1 MSLEKVY
8 KYIDDNMDRFVTEF
22 QEFLRIPSVSARNEA
37 LDECADFC
45 ENLMIKSGVAKVEKL
60 KAGGPY
66 VLFGET
72 IAHEDAKTLLCYGH
86 YDVQPEDPVDEWI
99 SPPFAAN
106 IIDNIIYARGATDN
120 KGGVMAFLKA
130 QEAFNAV
137 MGKAPLN
144 LKYIFEGEEEIG
156 SPHLD
161 SFCIKYGDKLK
172 ADGMHCL
179 DGGVNPS
186 RLSPEIEL
194 GLKGILYVELISN
207 VAEHDN
213 YSGGAALSE
222 NAAWRLVHAL
232 NTIMDPEGRIL
243 VEGWYDEYLPPTK
256 DDLALIA
263 KEVEETSEADLLSH
277 LGVKRFGYGRN
288 MFEALKERYYGG
300 TATINGIFGGYTGE
314 GGKTIVPA
322 KAKAKMDFRLPPNFD
337 PDKQLDKLK
346 KHLEKKGFGDIE
358 VVCLTGRGYPYK
370 IPITEDLSQAII
382 ESAEEI
388 FGSCPSVHGLTQE
401 DIIKHYIEL
410 PVVLTGFGPPD
421 CNLHAP
427 NENMPIEY
435 FRKGIKYAALIMD
448 KYARR

>member
-1 MSLEKVY
+1 MSLEKVF
-8 KYIDDNMDRFVTEF
+8 KYIDDNMNRFVEEF
-22 QEFLRIPSVSARNEA
+22 QEFLKIPSVSARGEA

-45 ENLMIKSGVAKVEKL
+45 ESLMKKSGVDTVEKL

-66 VLFGET
+66 VLYGKTMIDEK
-72 IAHEDAKTLLCYGH
+72 AKTLLCYGH
-86 YDVQPEDPVDEWI
+86 YDVQPEDPLDEWI
-99 SPPFAAN
+99 SPPFEAN
-106 IIDNIIYARGATDN
+106 IIDDVIYARGAVDN

-130 QEAFNAV
+130 QEAFKAV
-137 MGKAPLN
+137 MGRAPLN

-194 GLKGILYVELISN
+194 GLKGILYVELISK
-207 VAEHDN
+207 VAKQDN
-213 YSGGAALSE
+213 YSGGAALVE

-232 NTIMDPEGRIL
+232 NTIMDVNGKIL
-243 VEGWYDEYLPPTK
+243 IEGWYDDYLPPTK
-256 DDLALIA
+256 EDLDLIK
-263 KEVEETSEADLLSH
+263 KEVQETSEEELLKH
-277 LGVKRFGYGRN
+277 LGVGKFGYDRS

-300 TATINGIFGGYTGE
+300 TATINGIVGGYTGE

-322 KAKAKMDFRLPPNFD
+322 KAKAKMDFRLPPNFNA
-337 PDKQLDKLK
+337 DKQLKRLE
-346 KHLEKKGFGDIE
+346 KHLEKNGFKDVE

-370 IPITEDLSQAII
+370 IPITEDLAQAII

-388 FGSCPSVHGLTQE
+388 FGNCPSIHGLTQE
-401 DIIKHYIEL
+401 DIIRHHIGL

-427 NENMPIEY
+427 NENMPLDY
-435 FRKGIKYAALIMD
+435 FNKGIKYAAMIMD
-448 KYARR
+448 KYSRR